1 MRYTGCLLGLGYR
14 KSCSSSSEEQDLRY
28 TGCLLGLGY
37 RKSCSSDEDWNN
49 QSWYHS
55 EHHNSEWISYH
66 PEHDM
71 EIQFD
76 AEIDNEDLNL
86 INQLRY
92 RMSIP
97 FTRINDRA
105 ENGNPLPLEK
115 RMREVPAR
123 LTIPGCLIEDQ
134 DKIESILA
142 KLLSKRKKRKLVE
155 KIPYKREFHWRQLPP
170 KKEALYKPHLKN
182 ESELLLK
189 MITQIN
195 LGQQ

>member
-55 EHHNSEWISYH
+55 EYPTREYISYH

-76 AEIDNEDLNL
+76 TEIDNEDINL

-105 ENGNPLPLEK
+105 ESGNRLPLEM

-123 LTIPGCLIEDQ
+123 LTIPGNLIEDQ

-142 KLLSKRKKRKLVE
+142 TLLSKRRKHVE

-170 KKEALYKPHLKN
+170 KKEALYKPYLKN
-182 ESELLLK
+182 EAELLLK

>member
-1 MRYTGCLLGLGYR
+1 MGGLGYR
-14 KSCSSSSEEQDLRY
+14 KSSSCDY
-28 TGCLLGLGY
+28 
-37 RKSCSSDEDWNN
+37 WNN

-97 FTRINDRA
+97 FTRINDRS
-105 ENGNPLPLEK
+105 EEGSVLPLEK
-115 RMREVPAR
+115 RMRETPAR
-123 LTIPGCLIEDQ
+123 IMVSKYLKEDQ
-134 DKIESILA
+134 
-142 KLLSKRKKRKLVE
+142 E
-155 KIPYKREFHWRQLPP
+155 KIQSVL
-170 KKEALYKPHLKN
+170 
-182 ESELLLK
+182 
-189 MITQIN
+189 
-195 LGQQ
+195 